1 MDMKNK
7 TTLIITIPHKGNH
20 FFFFKNFTRG
30 TCCNFLLKTK
40 YLGPLEGITVWHDN
54 LGRSPDWL
62 LSKIVIVDA
71 LKQEKYVTVLIY
83 SHSLYVL
90 LMTLNT

>member
-1 MDMKNK
+1 M
-7 TTLIITIPHKGNH
+7 
-20 FFFFKNFTRG
+20 
-30 TCCNFLLKTK
+30 KTK

-83 SHSLYVL
+83 VICVIYDLKYINDL
-90 LMTLNT
+90 FRFEIALIQL